1 MRSNPLALL
10 STAAAAMIAG
20 CAADRAVLHADAR
33 SAAPIETLLD
43 TLHAT
48 AAKPDGEA
56 YFACF
61 TPDAVFLGTDATERW
76 TIPQFRAYAEPFFSQ
91 GKGWT
96 YTPTRRHIAI
106 LPDGRSAFFDE
117 LLENAKY
124 GTCRGSGVV
133 LLRDGAWRIAQYN
146 LTFTI
151 PNDKALA
158 VMDVVRG
165 R

>member
-1 MRSNPLALL
+1 M
-10 STAAAAMIAG
+10 AAAAMIAG
-20 CAADRAVLHADAR
+20 CTADRAALHDDAR

-48 AAKPDGEA
+48 AAKPDGDA

-61 TPDAVFLGTDATERW
+61 TPDAVFLGTDAAERW
-76 TIPQFRAYAEPFFSQ
+76 SIPQFRAYAEPFFSR
-91 GKGWT
+91 GKGWS
-96 YTPTRRHIAI
+96 YAPTRRHITF

-133 LLRDGAWRIAQYN
+133 LLRDGVWRIAQYN

-158 VMDVVRG
+158 VTDVVRA